1 MMKRI
6 LVGVGTSQTARTVAD
21 YAVELGR
28 QFEAE
33 LLGVAVTDP
42 LRLEWTGPRPIGMG
56 VEAVTSELREE
67 RLRLAEADVVSAKA
81 IFSERCRAENV
92 RHGFSEQVGD
102 PFEIVSQLV
111 RYQDMCLFGLHGLF
125 EHDVVPEPRD
135 ALERLVAGGVRPI
148 LAVGAKYR
156 PIQKVL
162 VAYSGSLES
171 AKTFKNFV
179 LSGLYPQAVVRV
191 VNFSNQAAT
200 SLGLLDHAAAYFRSH
215 GREVD
220 TDHVAGD
227 PQQEL
232 IPYATAWG
240 ADLIVAGNS
249 AKNLLMRRL
258 FGETA
263 LMLLRESPL
272 PLYLSQ

>member
-1 MMKRI
+1 MIKRI
-6 LVGVGTSQTARTVAD
+6 LVGVGTSRTARSVAEH
-21 YAVELGR
+21 AVELGR
-28 QFEAE
+28 HFSAE

-56 VEAVTSELREE
+56 VETLTAELREE
-67 RLRLAEADVVSAKA
+67 RLQRATADIAAAKEIFAEQCRRADLS
-81 IFSERCRAENV
+81 
-92 RHGFSEQVGD
+92 HGFSEQTGD
-102 PFEIVSQLV
+102 PFEIVEQLV
-111 RYQDMCLFGLHGLF
+111 RYQDMCVFGLRGLF

-148 LAVGAKYR
+148 LAVGEEYR
-156 PIQKVL
+156 PIRRVL

-171 AKTFKNFV
+171 AKTFKHFV
-179 LSGLYPQAVVRV
+179 LAGLYPEAAVRV
-191 VNFSNQAAT
+191 IHFGSNAAA
-200 SLGLLDHAAAYFRSH
+200 SVGLLDHAAAYFRSH

-227 PQQEL
+227 PEREI
-232 IPYATAWG
+232 IPYAKAWG

-249 AKNLLMRRL
+249 AKNLLLRRL

-263 LMLLRESPL
+263 LSLLRESPL

>member
-1 MMKRI
+1 MIKRI
-6 LVGVGTSQTARTVAD
+6 LVGVGTSQTARSVAEH
-21 YAVELGR
+21 AVELG
-28 QFEAE
+28 QHFQAE

-56 VEAVTSELREE
+56 VEAVTAELREE
-67 RLRLAEADVVSAKA
+67 RLQRATADVAAAKS
-81 IFSERCRAENV
+81 IFSERCRADGV
-92 RHGFSEQVGD
+92 SHGFSEQVGD

-111 RYQDMCLFGLHGLF
+111 RYQDMCVFGLRGLF

-135 ALERLVAGGVRPI
+135 SLERLVASGVRPI
-148 LAVGAKYR
+148 LAVGEQYR
-156 PIQKVL
+156 PVKKVL

-179 LSGLYPQAVVRV
+179 LSGLYPEAAIRV
-191 VNFSNQAAT
+191 VNFSSNAAA

-215 GREVD
+215 GRDVD

-232 IPYATAWG
+232 VRYATAWG

-272 PLYLSQ
+272 PL

>member
-1 MMKRI
+1 MIKRI
-6 LVGVGTSQTARTVAD
+6 LVGVGTSQTAQSVAEH
-21 YAVELGR
+21 AVEIAKNF
-28 QFEAE
+28 QAE

-56 VEAVTSELREE
+56 VEALTAELREK
-67 RLRLAEADVVSAKA
+67 RLEQATADVAAAKA
-81 IFSERCRAENV
+81 VFAERCRAEGV
-92 RHGFSEQVGD
+92 EHGFSEQVGD
-102 PFEIVSQLV
+102 PFEIVGELV
-111 RYQDMCLFGLHGLF
+111 RYQDMCVFGLRGLF
-125 EHDVVPEPRD
+125 EHDVVPEPLD

-148 LAVGAKYR
+148 LAVGETFR
-156 PIQKVL
+156 PIRKVL

-179 LSGLYPQAVVRV
+179 LSGLYPDAAIRV
-191 VNFSNQAAT
+191 VNFGGNPAT
-200 SLGLLDHAAAYFRSH
+200 ALGLLDHAAAYFRSH
-215 GREVD
+215 GRSVD

-227 PQQEL
+227 PQREL
-232 IPYATAWG
+232 IGYAAAWG

-263 LMLLRESPL
+263 LTLLRESPL

>member
-1 MMKRI
+1 MIKRI
-6 LVGVGTSQTARTVAD
+6 LVGVGTSQTAQSVAEH
-21 YAVELGR
+21 AVEIAKHF
-28 QFEAE
+28 QAE

-56 VEAVTSELREE
+56 VEAVTAELREK
-67 RLRLAEADVVSAKA
+67 RLEQATADVAAAKA
-81 IFSERCRAENV
+81 VFAERCRAEGV
-92 RHGFSEQVGD
+92 EHGFSEQVGD
-102 PFEIVSQLV
+102 PFEIVGQLV
-111 RYQDMCLFGLHGLF
+111 RYQDMCVFGLRGLF
-125 EHDVVPEPRD
+125 EHDVVPEPLD

-148 LAVGAKYR
+148 LAVGETYR
-156 PIQKVL
+156 PIRKVL

-179 LSGLYPQAVVRV
+179 LSGLYPDAAIRV
-191 VNFSNQAAT
+191 VNFGDNPAT
-200 SLGLLDHAAAYFRSH
+200 ALGLLDHAAAYFRSH
-215 GREVD
+215 GRSVD

-227 PQQEL
+227 PQREL
-232 IPYATAWG
+232 INYAAAWG

-263 LMLLRESPL
+263 LTLLRESTL

>member
-1 MMKRI
+1 MIKRI
-6 LVGVGTSQTARTVAD
+6 LVGVGTSQTARSVAEH
-21 YAVELGR
+21 AVEIAKHF
-28 QFEAE
+28 QAE
-33 LLGVAVTDP
+33 LMGVAVTDP

-56 VEAVTSELREE
+56 VEAVTAELREK
-67 RLRLAEADVVSAKA
+67 RLQQATADVDAAKA
-81 IFSERCRAENV
+81 VFADRCRQDGV
-92 RHGFSEQVGD
+92 PHGFSEQVGD

-111 RYQDMCLFGLHGLF
+111 RYQDMCVFGLRGLF
-125 EHDVVPEPRD
+125 EHDVVPEPLD

-148 LAVGAKYR
+148 LAVGETYR
-156 PIQKVL
+156 PIRKVL

-179 LSGLYPQAVVRV
+179 LSGLYPDAAIRV
-191 VNFSNQAAT
+191 VNFSANAAS

-227 PQQEL
+227 PQREL
-232 IPYATAWG
+232 IAYANAWG

-263 LMLLRESPL
+263 LTLLRESSL

>member
-1 MMKRI
+1 MIKRI
-6 LVGVGTSQTARTVAD
+6 LVGVGTSQTARSVAAH
-21 YAVELGR
+21 AVELG
-28 QFEAE
+28 QHFEAE

-56 VEAVTSELREE
+56 VEAVTAELREE
-67 RLRLAEADVVSAKA
+67 RLQRAKADVAAAKA
-81 IFSERCRAENV
+81 IFSDRCRADGVE
-92 RHGFSEQVGD
+92 HCFSEQVGD
-102 PFEIVSQLV
+102 PFEIVGQLV
-111 RYQDMCLFGLHGLF
+111 RYQDMCVFGLRGLF

-135 ALERLVAGGVRPI
+135 ALERLVASGVRPI
-148 LAVGAKYR
+148 LAVSEEYR
-156 PIQKVL
+156 PIKKVL

-179 LSGLYPQAVVRV
+179 LSGLFPEAVIRV
-191 VNFSNQAAT
+191 VNFSSNAAAA
-200 SLGLLDHAAAYFRSH
+200 LGLLDHAAAYFRSH
-215 GREVD
+215 RREVD

-232 IPYATAWG
+232 VPYATTWG

>member
-1 MMKRI
+1 MIKRI
-6 LVGVGTSQTARTVAD
+6 LVGVGTSQTAQTVAD

-56 VEAVTSELREE
+56 VEAVTTELRED
-67 RLRLAEADVVSAKA
+67 RLRRATADVASAKA

-92 RHGFSEQVGD
+92 AHGFSEQVGD

-111 RYQDMCLFGLHGLF
+111 RYQDMCVFGLRGLF
-125 EHDVVPEPRD
+125 EHDIVPEPRD
-135 ALERLVAGGVRPI
+135 ALERLVADGVRPI
-148 LAVGAKYR
+148 LAVGEEYR
-156 PIQKVL
+156 PVRKVL

-171 AKTFKNFV
+171 AKTFKHFV
-179 LSGLYPQAVVRV
+179 LSGLYADATVRV
-191 VNFSNQAAT
+191 VNFGSKPAT
-200 SLGLLDHAAAYFRSH
+200 ALGLLDHAAAYFRSH
-215 GREVD
+215 GRTVD
-220 TDHVAGD
+220 TDHVDGD

-232 IPYATAWG
+232 VRYATAWG
-240 ADLIVAGNS
+240 ADLVVAGNS

-263 LMLLRESPL
+263 LMLLRECTL